1 MTPLLL
7 HIVDK
12 QVARE
17 YRLER
22 LPALLGRLPES
33 QVVIADTQVSRRHAR
48 LVKDPS
54 GFYIEDL
61 NSTNF
66 VYVNGRKVGRG
77 ALKHGDFVNVGG
89 VADFLF
95 LTRPDPQLAEASL
108 DRVPVIPGSDEPRS
122 ADTLEVTSLQA
133 GNLLL
138 AAPSPAPPP
147 TSKII
152 LKSGALVVV
161 DAPVV
166 EPPPEPAPAGVAP
179 DLEDLARLH
188 DISMQLLG
196 KPDGLAE
203 GLQTLVDHALHAVDG
218 RRGFL
223 LARSERVGSRGEW
236 QVKFARSADG
246 VDLDEDERETWSAP
260 IVERAV
266 AIGETCTSLQMLA
279 DSPGWG
285 ARSLPRSLREVICVP
300 MRVSD
305 WVLGVLVAD
314 GCRVDGGFSQ
324 RGLTFFELF
333 ACRAAEALERQRL
346 SSGVAEQHRH
356 FLTAAEELKE
366 AQKRLRDVESRIEA
380 LEDSASTSPG
390 AVAPDAPAELA
401 AAPTSPTAAPEELP
415 PVRDPWDVGVPLV
428 GESSRKVP
436 LPDFGGG
443 KAGADDYELIL
454 DSVGGAGPPPP
465 VVPTSLKYTVP
476 PPTAMIRSLAAPAVP
491 TGPVELLGKSRDS
504 LELIAKAREVA
515 RFFEIVL
522 ISGDQGTGKK
532 TLARAIH
539 SMSGRV
545 RAPFVHFRCAEHRAA
560 DTEGALFGWC
570 EPQSRGP
577 GMTHPGQLDEAAGGV
592 LFLEDV
598 ERLPMSA
605 QERLEH
611 LLANKRFR
619 RVDSEDEVKADIK
632 LIVSTTRDLRDEA
645 DQGNFHRDL
654 YYYRIGIVHLHIRPL
669 AERPEDVEALAV
681 AWLAEQSKRFGKNV
695 RGLSATTRALF
706 EQYPWPGNLLEL
718 RNSIEAAVM
727 ACPRKELEPA
737 DLPPALQDFH
747 RRQGEGPGRRR

>member
-22 LPALLGRLPES
+22 FPALLGRLPES

-66 VYVNGRKVGRG
+66 VYVNGKKAGRG

-95 LTRPDPQLAEASL
+95 LTRPDPQLVELALE
-108 DRVPVIPGSDEPRS
+108 RVPVIPGADEPRP
-122 ADTLEVTSLQA
+122 ADALEVTSLA
-133 GNLLL
+133 VGTLLA

-152 LKSGALVVV
+152 LKSGVLSVA
-161 DAPVV
+161 APVP
-166 EPPPEPAPAGVAP
+166 EPAPEPAPARIAP

-188 DISMQLLG
+188 DVSYELLG
-196 KPDGLAE
+196 KPDAIPDGLRA
-203 GLQTLVDHALHAVDG
+203 LVDHAIHVAG
-218 RRGFL
+218 GQRGFL
-223 LARSERVGSRGEW
+223 LARSERVGARGEW
-236 QVKFARSADG
+236 QVRCARSADG
-246 VDLDEDERETWSAP
+246 ADLDEDERETWSAP
-260 IVERAV
+260 VVERAV
-266 AIGETCTSLQMLA
+266 AVDETCTSLQMLA

-285 ARSLPRSLREVICVP
+285 ARSLPRSMREVICTP
-300 MRVSD
+300 LRVSD

-314 GCRVDGGFSQ
+314 GCRVEGGFSQ

-333 ACRAAEALERQRL
+333 AYRAAEALERQRL

-390 AVAPDAPAELA
+390 AVAPAPPADAARPAG
-401 AAPTSPTAAPEELP
+401 APEETAELP
-415 PVRDPWDVGVPLV
+415 PVRDPWDVGVPLA
-428 GESSRKVP
+428 GESSRKAA
-436 LPDFGGG
+436 LPDFGKG
-443 KAGADDYELIL
+443 KAGSDDYELIL
-454 DSVGGAGPPPP
+454 DSTGGGAASQSALS
-465 VVPTSLKYTVP
+465 TLKYTVP
-476 PPTAMIRSLAAPAVP
+476 PPSAMIRSIASPASP
-491 TGPVELLGKSRDS
+491 GGPVELLGKSQDS
-504 LELIAKAREVA
+504 LELLAKAREVA
-515 RFFEIVL
+515 RLFEVVL
-522 ISGDQGTGKK
+522 ISGDLGTGKK

-539 SMSGRV
+539 SMSNRA

-560 DTEGALFGWC
+560 DTEGALFGWS
-570 EPQSRGP
+570 EPQARGP
-577 GMTHPGQLDEAAGGV
+577 GLTHSGQVDEAAGGV

-619 RVDSEDEVKADIK
+619 RVGSEDEVKAELK

-695 RGLSATTRALF
+695 RGLSPAARALF
-706 EQYPWPGNLLEL
+706 EHYPWPGNLLEL

-727 ACPRKELEPA
+727 ACSRKELEPA

-747 RRQGEGPGRRR
+747 RRQGDGSGRRR